1 MTSRPLRLAYLL
13 PTFPELSNTFI
24 LEQITGMLDLGHEVD
39 LFADTLKSFETAPPE
54 VARYGLADRLRHL
67 PVPEDRW
74 ARLRSAAR
82 LLATPEGWHR
92 ASRDALN
99 VVRHGRDAMSL
110 VPFHTAVSFLRA
122 GSYDV
127 LHCHFG
133 QWGILGERLVRH
145 GAVDAALVTS
155 FRGADLARHVPADAE
170 RFGPLFAHGDLHLPV
185 SAEFRRRLVA
195 AGVPADRVV
204 VHHDGI
210 DLARFAFAPRPAAAL
225 PARLLFVGRLSEKKG
240 VAYLLEALAL
250 LRQQGHDASLEVVGD
265 GPLATDLRAR
275 CTRLGLDDRV
285 RFAGAQPQEA
295 VARAMAQAHAL
306 VAPSVRAAS
315 GDEEGIPTVLK
326 EAFARGLPVVST
338 HHAGIPELV
347 EHGVNGFLAD
357 ERDAAGL
364 AACLTELLDAP
375 ERWVALGR
383 AGRAKVEA
391 EFDTT
396 RLNQDLVTRYQEA
409 IEGRA
414 LRKDRALG
422 HPEPHARTRA

>member
-1 MTSRPLRLAYLL
+1 MMPRPLRLAYLL

-39 LFADTLKSFETAPPE
+39 LFTDTLKRFDTAPPE
-54 VARYGLADRLRHL
+54 VVRYGLARRLRHL
-67 PVPEDRW
+67 PVPADRW
-74 ARLRSAAR
+74 DRLRSAAR
-82 LLATPEGWHR
+82 LLATPDGWHR

-99 VVRHGRDAMSL
+99 VVRYGREAMSL
-110 VPFHTAVSFLRA
+110 VPFHTAVSFVRA

-145 GAVDAALVTS
+145 GAIDAALVTS
-155 FRGADLARHVPADAE
+155 FRGADLARHVPANPE
-170 RFGPLFAHGDLHLPV
+170 RFQALFAHGDLHLPV
-185 SAEFRRRLVA
+185 SDEFRRRLMAV
-195 AGVPADRVV
+195 GVPSDRVV

-210 DLARFAFAPRPAAAL
+210 DLTRFAFAPRPAAVL

-240 VAYLLEALAL
+240 AVYLLEALAL
-250 LRQQGHDASLEVVGD
+250 LRQQGHDASLEVIGD
-265 GPLATDLRAR
+265 GPLAADLRAR

-326 EAFARGLPVVST
+326 EAMARGLPVVST
-338 HHAGIPELV
+338 RHSGIPELV
-347 EHGVNGFLAD
+347 EHGVNGFLAE

-364 AACLTELLDAP
+364 AAYLIELLGAP
-375 ERWVALGR
+375 ERWDALAR

-396 RLNQDLVTRYQEA
+396 HLNLDLVTRYEEA
-409 IEGRA
+409 IERRA
-414 LRKDRALG
+414 LRSVRAPV
-422 HPEPHARTRA
+422 HPETRSRTRA